1 MYETP
6 YTFSEIMADTL
17 EKLRQPALN
26 YNRYSE
32 PNIKRAINASQL
44 EMVSRVKNLHS
55 FAIMIL
61 KVNYGLY
68 AAPSDMITPKKAF
81 FYQSPTSYYEV
92 PIKTKEWLDQY
103 LSGWRQLTG
112 SQPSYLFP
120 ADSDG
125 WKRRLGITPIPTVA
139 GDNYLV
145 SPDTGVVVS
154 ATGMTTSGNITGLNN
169 AASAT
174 ICTDSLARTLS
185 TLGAQVGM
193 MAVNVTDGSKGQISA
208 VTGATI
214 TAALTG
220 GTANT
225 WAIGDS
231 FMILAGE
238 YGVVTGLSSTEE
250 QYVFNTEVGELANIS
265 ALTNNI
271 YMEYYRRPLLLQY
284 PAQYPEAPF
293 ELHEFISDG
302 AVWRLKRTATKG
314 SDDAN
319 SAVISKQIFD
329 QAIQKYTGLDEAIDD
344 SGMSQNW

>member
-1 MYETP
+1 MYETS
-6 YTFSEIMADTL
+6 YTLADIMADTL
-17 EKLRQPALN
+17 EKLRQPILN

-32 PNIKRAINASQL
+32 IQVKRAINAAQL
-44 EMVSRVKNLHS
+44 EMVSRVKNLHA
-55 FAIMIL
+55 FAIMVL
-61 KVNYGLY
+61 KVGYGLY
-68 AAPSDMITPKKAF
+68 AAPTDMITPKNAF
-81 FYQSPTSYYEV
+81 FYQNTKSYYEV
-92 PIKTKEWLDQY
+92 AIKTKAWLDQY
-103 LSGWRQLTG
+103 SRGWRQQTG
-112 SQPSYLFP
+112 SQPLYLFP
-120 ADSDG
+120 GDSDG

-139 GDNYLV
+139 GDNYLI

-154 ATGMTTSGNITGLNN
+154 GTGMTTSGNITGQNN

-185 TLGAQVGM
+185 TVGAQVGM
-193 MAVNVTDGSKGQISA
+193 MAVNVTDNSKGQISA
-208 VTGATI
+208 VTGATF
-214 TAALTG
+214 TATLTG

-238 YGVVTGLSSTEE
+238 YGVVTGLSNTDE

-284 PAQYPEAPF
+284 DAQYPEAPF

-302 AVWRLKRTATKG
+302 AVYRLKRTSTKG
-314 SDDAN
+314 SDDSN
-319 SAVISKQIFD
+319 SAMMSKQVFD
-329 QAIQKYTGLDEAIDD
+329 QAIMKYTGLDEAIDD